1 MSKTKKKNAI
11 FGRYPCCDMV
21 NNAMRL
27 IINGCPNSAIEELLQ
42 AIWKADGYVHD
53 DIADK
58 VNTIHKQILEI
69 DSQA

>member
-1 MSKTKKKNAI
+1 
-11 FGRYPCCDMV
+11 MV

-58 VNTIHKQILEI
+58 VNAIHKQIWEI
-69 DSQA
+69 DRQA